1 MKTLK
6 IKNTSN
12 MTIEQLNELY
22 LSYMA
27 KADNTSNSYFDRD
40 VYRQVAYEY
49 KIEKINRG
57 IKNIK

>member
-6 IKNTSN
+6 VKNTSN

-22 LSYMA
+22 LKYMS

-40 VYRQVAYEY
+40 VYRQIAYEY
-49 KIEKINRG
+49 KINLLRK
-57 IKNIK
+57 

>member
-6 IKNTSN
+6 VKNTSN

-22 LSYMA
+22 LKYM

-40 VYRQVAYEY
+40 VYRQIAYEY
-49 KIEKINRG
+49 KINLLRK
-57 IKNIK
+57 